1 MFLIKLVM
9 AGVIMF
15 TTFEVALALMCRM
28 GRLDIS
34 KPSYRF
40 GNVNSRFWI
49 ETNPD
54 FGVWHGPNSSYRH
67 ITPSYDVFYKA
78 NSYGARDKERSKE
91 SNGKKRVIVVGDS
104 FTEGYGVED
113 GKRFT
118 DLLESRSGIEHLNF
132 GTAGSFGPTQYYL
145 LYKTLAR
152 QFEHD
157 AVMVCILPFND
168 FLDDDYEYGKIA
180 YSTHYR
186 PFFTGQY
193 PDYKLTYSMKDPPR
207 ERSKFL
213 ESFLREFTFT
223 GNFIKRVKGLARHHQ
238 ASMKK
243 GYAGYYDYT
252 KEQWLRLNYVLGQIR
267 REAAGKEVIV
277 VTIPA
282 ISDLERL
289 QTDPASTLPVDLASF
304 CIAENMIY
312 LDLLPGIR
320 SAPEG
325 YRACYYKLDPH
336 WNALGSRL
344 AADYILKNVK
354 WYQNTTGSA
363 QGTNSVTSAI
373 SILPQKP

>member
-1 MFLIKLVM
+1 MFLIKLAM

-15 TTFEVALALMCRM
+15 TTFEAALALMCRM

-67 ITPSYDVFYKA
+67 TTPSYDVFYKA
-78 NSYGARDKERSKE
+78 NSYGARDKERTRE
-91 SNGKKRVIVVGDS
+91 SRGKKRVIVIGDS

-118 DLLESRSGIEHLNF
+118 DVLESLTGIEHLNF

-145 LYKTLAR
+145 LYKTLAK

-157 AVMVCILPFND
+157 AVMVCLLPFND

-193 PDYKLTYSMKDPPR
+193 PDYKLIYSMKEPPR
-207 ERSKFL
+207 EKKKVL
-213 ESFLREFTFT
+213 ESVLREFTYT
-223 GNFIKRVKGLARHHQ
+223 GNFIKRMKGLARHHQ
-238 ASMKK
+238 ASTKK

-252 KEQWLRLNYVLGQIR
+252 TEQWRRLNYVLSLIR

-282 ISDLERL
+282 ISDFERQESGDISHL
-289 QTDPASTLPVDLASF
+289 SAELASF
-304 CIAENMIY
+304 CKTEHITY
-312 LDLLPGIR
+312 LDLLPGIQ

-325 YRACYYKLDPH
+325 CRSCYYKLDPH
-336 WNALGSRL
+336 WNAFGSRV
-344 AADYILKNVK
+344 AADFILKNVK
-354 WYQNTTGSA
+354 WYQSVTGNS
-363 QGTNSVTSAI
+363 QKTDSVTSTA
-373 SILPQKP
+373 SLLPQKP